1 MREWKVP
8 HYLIDEPVHA
18 GERRNADKDGGAP
31 DEEDNCLYFGPG
43 QLQPEPSP
51 HQQTIT
57 LKIFLLLQLMANNGK
72 YDIFCE
78 ERMRTLWS
86 LAAVMQWTTQARS
99 TVSRVRNQIWDVAAT
114 VDRNPY
120 TYVVRKM

>member
-1 MREWKVP
+1 
-8 HYLIDEPVHA
+8 
-18 GERRNADKDGGAP
+18 
-31 DEEDNCLYFGPG
+31 
-43 QLQPEPSP
+43 
-51 HQQTIT
+51 
-57 LKIFLLLQLMANNGK
+57 
-72 YDIFCE
+72 
-78 ERMRTLWS
+78 MRTLWS